1 MNVHT
6 LPSVPLRVKRADRAI
21 GPVAG
26 WIAAAARMRRAASQ
40 RRARCC
46 GSPSPPDLAGT
57 CRSLRDTVVS
67 VVNTRV
73 NRKCW
78 VVSFSQC

>member
-6 LPSVPLRVKRADRAI
+6 LPSVPLRVKRDDRAI
-21 GPVAG
+21 GPAAG
-26 WIAAAARMRRAASQ
+26 WIAAVARMQRAASR

-46 GSPSPPDLAGT
+46 GSLPPPDLAGI

-73 NRKCW
+73 NRKC
-78 VVSFSQC
+78 